1 MKKIVLA
8 ALLVGASGLMASENG
23 FYVGAD
29 IGNTAMDMTT
39 TFNGDKTTVS
49 DDGGSQ
55 TLKVGYYI
63 NKNNRASAFYQ
74 NVNVDGGDAYAYGI
88 GYDYLIGDSAFK
100 PFIGVQ
106 LGSGSVKVDGTTVDI
121 TGITYGIQAGLNYAV
136 NENFSLEAGYRYTIT
151 NMEDS
156 ISGPGGTATFE
167 IDSLKNWFFGVNYK
181 F

>member
-1 MKKIVLA
+1 MKKIALAVL
-8 ALLVGASGLMASENG
+8 LSSGLMAAESG

-63 NKNNRASAFYQ
+63 DKNNRASAFYQ
-74 NVNVDGGDAYAYGI
+74 NVNVDGGDVYAYGI

-100 PFIGVQ
+100 PFIGAQ
-106 LGSGSVKVDGTTVDI
+106 LGYGSVKADGTTVDI
-121 TGITYGIQAGLNYAV
+121 AGITYGAQAGINYAV
-136 NENFSLEAGYRYTIT
+136 NENFSLEAGYRYLIT

-167 IDSLKNWFFGVNYK
+167 IDSLKNWFIGVNYK